1 MIREATTDDLARIV
15 AMGRRFRQETVYAQH
30 VEENPGQMEATAMS
44 LLASVTGVIAV
55 AEQDGAI
62 VGMLGAG
69 LFTHPMSGV
78 LFAGELFLWVEP
90 EARGLGGLGVRL
102 LKWVEQWARDRGAMT
117 MQMVAPTA
125 DVEALYDRMGYDR
138 VEVTY
143 QKGLA

>member
-1 MIREATTDDLARIV
+1 
-15 AMGRRFRQETVYAQH
+15 MGRRFRAESPYAAH
-30 VEENPGQMEATAMS
+30 VEENPLQMEATALS
-44 LLASVTGVIAV
+44 LIASVAGVIAV

-69 LFTHPMSGV
+69 LFTHPMSGA
-78 LFAGELFLWVEP
+78 LFVGELFLWVEP

-102 LKWVEQWARDRGAMT
+102 LKWVEQWARVHGATT
-117 MQMVAPTA
+117 MQMVAPTP
-125 DVEALYDRMGYDR
+125 DVEALYERLDYQR